1 MLSERLL
8 NELNKQIKFELYSA
22 HYYLAMAAYCA
33 DQDLDGFANF
43 FMVQAEEEK
52 FHAMKFF
59 NFINEMDGR
68 VKILGLE
75 EPKND
80 YESLV
85 DVFKSALEHEKF
97 VTSRIYKLMDIAT
110 EEKEHATISLL
121 KWFVD
126 EQIEEQSSMK
136 LILKKLER
144 LGDNSHGIFMLD
156 QELSQRVFTPPA
168 TE

>member
-1 MLSERLL
+1 MLSEKLLKEL
-8 NELNKQIKFELYSA
+8 NEQVKYELYSA

-33 DQDLDGFANF
+33 EQDLDGFANF
-43 FMVQAEEEK
+43 FKVQAEEEK

-59 NFINEMDGR
+59 DFINEMDGR
-68 VKILGLE
+68 VTIQALE
-75 EPKND
+75 EPKNN

-97 VTSRIYKLMDIAT
+97 VTRRIYKLMDIAT

-126 EQIEEQSSMK
+126 EQIEEENSMK
-136 LILKKLER
+136 AILKKLER
-144 LGDNSHGIFMLD
+144 LGDNSHGIYMLD
-156 QELSQRVFTPPA
+156 EELAQRTFTPPV
-168 TE
+168 E

>member
-8 NELNKQIKFELYSA
+8 KELNEQVKYELYSA

-33 DQDLDGFANF
+33 QQDLDGFANF
-43 FMVQAEEEK
+43 FKVQVEEEK

-59 NFINEMDGR
+59 DFINEMDGR
-68 VKILGLE
+68 VTIQALE

-80 YESLV
+80 FESLI
-85 DVFKSALEHEKF
+85 DVFKAALEHEKF
-97 VTSRIYKLMDIAT
+97 VTKRIYKLMDIAT

-126 EQIEEQSSMK
+126 EQIEEQNSMK
-136 LILKKLER
+136 AILKKLER
-144 LGDNSHGIFMLD
+144 LGDNSHGIYMLD
-156 QELSQRVFTPPA
+156 EELAQRTFTPPA
-168 TE
+168 V